1 MVFSIVVISLFIMVN
16 GLLAMTE
23 LAVLNSKKIRLEAA
37 ASRGNIGARQALLLL
52 DNPSRFLSTIQ
63 IGITL
68 IGILAGA
75 YGERSLAKLLKGW
88 LETFPFFADG
98 QRAEI
103 MALGIVVLSVTI
115 ASVIFGEII
124 PKRMALYYPE
134 RIAILMAAPVRFLS
148 LAALPLVL
156 FLVTLTEA
164 LLRVLGL
171 GKVPQSSLTEEDLRG
186 LIGEGARLGI
196 LEVAEGEIMEKVL
209 RLADRRVSALMTPR
223 ADMVWLDSTLPEEP
237 NREKI
242 IGNPQSYYP
251 VCSGSPDDLVG
262 LIYAGDALPV
272 ILRGKPLNILAL
284 MKRPLIIPENVTVL
298 QGLEAFRKSP
308 NEVAF
313 VADEYGAIL
322 GTLSQTDVLEALVG
336 ELPSPEAPGAA
347 FNVVKRHDGS
357 YLLEADMPV
366 DEMKHLLGLVE
377 LPGESEFDTL
387 AGFVLYEMQRIPKEG
402 ERFSFGP
409 WSFEIVDMDGLRID
423 KLLVRPIVEG

>member
-1 MVFSIVVISLFIMVN
+1 
-16 GLLAMTE
+16 
-23 LAVLNSKKIRLEAA
+23 
-37 ASRGNIGARQALLLL
+37 
-52 DNPSRFLSTIQ
+52 
-63 IGITL
+63 
-68 IGILAGA
+68 
-75 YGERSLAKLLKGW
+75 
-88 LETFPFFADG
+88 
-98 QRAEI
+98 

-366 DEMKHLLGLVE
+366 DEMKHLLGLVD